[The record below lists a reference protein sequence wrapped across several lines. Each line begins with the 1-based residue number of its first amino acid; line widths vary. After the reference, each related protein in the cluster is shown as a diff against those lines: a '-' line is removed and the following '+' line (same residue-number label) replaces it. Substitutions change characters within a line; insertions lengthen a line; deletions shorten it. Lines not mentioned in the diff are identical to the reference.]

1 MRILKISTK
10 KAQYFAIDLLFSA
23 LLVFAALI
31 VIYSYSLPTYTG
43 SYEENLQRIGENAL
57 MALAEEGALHNF
69 VYGGQ
74 WQELYLALR
83 ELLPKHV
90 HFAFEIWTYSG
101 GTWSQSLPPYPY
113 SPPTTAYVVK
123 VVYVLSGD
131 YNDATGTF
139 DTDPKRIEL
148 LLWE

>member
-1 MRILKISTK
+1 MRIRIIKSRT
-10 KAQYFAIDLLFSA
+10 AQYFAIDLIFSA
-23 LLVFAALI
+23 LLMFAALV

-57 MALAEEGALHNF
+57 MALAEKGTLHDL
-69 VYGGQ
+69 VYGDR
-74 WQELYLALR
+74 WQELYLVLR
-83 ELLPKHV
+83 ELIPKHV

-101 GTWSQSLPPYPY
+101 GAWSQTLSPYPY

-123 VVYVLSGD
+123 VTYTLSGD
-131 YNDATGTF
+131 YDAATGVIP
-139 DTDPKRIEL
+139 DPKRIEL